1 MISNRVKE
9 ISQKI
14 YRDYAKRFPNCEM
27 EDLNNI
33 DKILSEVKDITDR
46 DYLGIVIGMEYAYED
61 KDLVSFNDRFYYSYG
76 YNEFFKNVKD
86 NSLESSDQKLHT
98 LESKNRLIASYGFMK
113 AYEELKKGMES
124 DGLLKGKRHE
134 KIKC

>member
-14 YRDYAKRFPNCEM
+14 YRDYAKRLPNCEM
-27 EDLNNI
+27 EDLDNI

-98 LESKNRLIASYGFMK
+98 LESKNRLVASYGFMK

>member
-14 YRDYAKRFPNCEM
+14 YRDYAKRLPNCEM

-98 LESKNRLIASYGFMK
+98 LESKNRLVASYGFMK

-124 DGLLKGKRHE
+124 DGLLKGKKNE
-134 KIKC
+134 KTKR